1 MSHILARVS
10 VALGAIVLIFAFT
23 LSTSAAT
30 CPPIVRTLARGA
42 TGADVT
48 ALQQFLISQGVLSAD
63 SATGY
68 FGPLTEKGV
77 QSIQKTRNVV
87 TSGTAASTGFGLVGK
102 RTQAAIAALCT
113 GSVSQSTVKA
123 HVVPILK
130 NRNCPQVPL
139 PIGKSC
145 TNTWREVK
153 DTKGC
158 TASWQCTK

>member
-68 FGPLTEKGV
+68 FGPLTERGV
-77 QSIQKTRNVV
+77 QSIQKTRNIV
-87 TSGTAASTGFGLVGK
+87 TSGTPRTTGFGFVGPK
-102 RTQAAIAALCT
+102 TRSLISTLCT
-113 GSVSQSTVKA
+113 SAPVAVKA
-123 HVVPILK
+123 NVVPKIR
-130 NRNCPQVPL
+130 NPNCPQVPH
-139 PIGKSC
+139 PICNSC
-145 TNTWREVK
+145 TGKWKEVK
-153 DTKGC
+153 DAKCC
-158 TASWQCTK
+158 TASWKCVR